1 VLKVMAG
8 LYRVL
13 ETNGGIMASKI
24 MLRDRK
30 PFAQWLRQWL
40 ARNRIKVSEFE
51 QSIGAAHGMA
61 SHWLNARR
69 SPSPRYI
76 EKIAAYT
83 GEDVDFL
90 LTMAG
95 YRPTTLEITDDADP
109 RVRLIAKVRQII
121 WDERSLR
128 YVEGFLDSLIA
139 ESREAGTGKL
149 IAPMKLQ
156 RRTTPGRATLVSSP
170 N

>member
-1 VLKVMAG
+1 
-8 LYRVL
+8 
-13 ETNGGIMASKI
+13 MASKI

-95 YRPTTLEITDDADP
+95 YRPPGLEITDDADP
-109 RVRLIAKVRQII
+109 RVRIIAKVREID
-121 WDERSLR
+121 WTDERIR
-128 YVEGFLDSLIA
+128 YVEYLLDDFR
-139 ESREAGTGKL
+139 SRGK
-149 IAPMKLQ
+149 APAPTRHQKWAKK
-156 RRTTPGRATLVSSP
+156 PGRVLISSP